1 MLNTL
6 IIISFLSY
14 IAGFLVNGFTLY
26 NVLLI
31 IPTIL
36 FSIRKVG
43 IHIKMSSIITTEVLF
58 LVFSVLWRLMFN
70 DFSIVGLILT
80 VVIRI
85 IFVCVVL
92 YDDTVYVYVSE
103 EKKKV

>member
-1 MLNTL
+1 
-6 IIISFLSY
+6 
-14 IAGFLVNGFTLY
+14 
-26 NVLLI
+26 
-31 IPTIL
+31 
-36 FSIRKVG
+36 
-43 IHIKMSSIITTEVLF
+43 
-58 LVFSVLWRLMFN
+58 MFN

>member
-43 IHIKMSSIITTEVLF
+43 IHIKMSSIITIEVLF

-103 EKKKV
+103 EKRKV